1 MTLIDFRAY
10 RYKLLY
16 LQNLSDDFNIAKK
29 LSGNKI
35 AFNRPKYLLLRK
47 F

>member
-1 MTLIDFRAY
+1 MTLIDFGAY

-29 LSGNKI
+29 LSGNITVFK
-35 AFNRPKYLLLRK
+35 RPKYLLLRK